1 MAMDLTKALQ
11 IAAVGGAGYL
21 VYKKFFAA
29 DDSAEPEEDIVDD
42 EDANEPDELA
52 ALNNPGGL
60 KRFTKKLVGPLTRK
74 IRNKKR
80 KMAALRAAGDMGAK
94 FARLE
99 AQVEE
104 LKSARLAKMVEKH
117 GEAKVREMMA
127 KKLAEKGS
135 AKGIPFV
142 AAESLL
148 LSGGTGTTSQEAEED
163 AIVSQL
169 MAVAE
174 IEPGEQA

>member
-1 MAMDLTKALQ
+1 
-11 IAAVGGAGYL
+11 
-21 VYKKFFAA
+21 
-29 DDSAEPEEDIVDD
+29 
-42 EDANEPDELA
+42 
-52 ALNNPGGL
+52 
-60 KRFTKKLVGPLTRK
+60 
-74 IRNKKR
+74 
-80 KMAALRAAGDMGAK
+80 
-94 FARLE
+94 
-99 AQVEE
+99 
-104 LKSARLAKMVEKH
+104 MVEKH